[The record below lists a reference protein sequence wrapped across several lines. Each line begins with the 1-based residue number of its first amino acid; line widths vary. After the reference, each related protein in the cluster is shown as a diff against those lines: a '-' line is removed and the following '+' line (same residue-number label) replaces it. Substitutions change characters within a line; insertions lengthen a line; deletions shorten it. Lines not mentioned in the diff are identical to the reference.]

1 MLALSVP
8 AVAAYAGLARE
19 YPQVTEALRTA
30 SAAGVAALTDS
41 LERRARDLLAPLDH
55 ETLAKV
61 AAWHTDHFYC
71 LLHALSSLDRASLAF
86 ARAIGVALCA
96 ALTKA
101 GVSVVSLVDNEI
113 PHDRIVPLKAL
124 FNSLGFVVA
133 SPELLAQELA
143 AHDGLVVNDVK
154 GPHLPSYLAEAT
166 ALATRLFEEALAKRM
181 PVLWVSGSTELETYV
196 RLARLLGEMP
206 YIGIFRNQ
214 PPDLE
219 QAVQLFQ
226 TPTHRVALD
235 PNY

>member
-1 MLALSVP
+1 MTVP
-8 AVAAYAGLARE
+8 AITTYAALANE
-19 YPQVTEALRTA
+19 YPRVTEALRAA
-30 SAAGVAALTDS
+30 SATEAAALTGS
-41 LERRARDLLAPLDH
+41 LERRAGDLLAPLDH
-55 ETLAKV
+55 EILAEV

-71 LLHALSSLDRASLAF
+71 LLHALSVLDQASLTF

-96 ALTKA
+96 ALAKA
-101 GVSVVSLVDNEI
+101 GVSVASLVDNAI
-113 PHDRIVPLKAL
+113 PHDRIVPLRAL
-124 FNSLGFVVA
+124 FNSLSFVVA

-143 AHDGLVVNDVK
+143 VHDGLAVNDVN

-166 ALATRLFEEALAKRM
+166 ALATRLFEEALAKRQ
-181 PVLWVSGSTELETYV
+181 PVLWVSGATELETYV
-196 RLARLLGEMP
+196 RLARLLGGMP

-226 TPTHRVALD
+226 TSTHRIALD

>member
-1 MLALSVP
+1 MTVP
-8 AVAAYAGLARE
+8 AITTYAALANE
-19 YPQVTEALRTA
+19 YPRVTEALRAA
-30 SAAGVAALTDS
+30 SATQAAALTDS

-55 ETLAKV
+55 EILAKV

-86 ARAIGVALCA
+86 ARAIGGALCA

-101 GVSVVSLVDNEI
+101 GVSVASLVDNEI

-143 AHDGLVVNDVK
+143 AHDGLVVNDVN

-166 ALATRLFEEALAKRM
+166 ALATRLFEEALAKRQ
-181 PVLWVSGSTELETYV
+181 PVQWVSGATELETYV
-196 RLARLLGEMP
+196 RLARLLREMP

-219 QAVQLFQ
+219 QSVQLFQ
-226 TPTHRVALD
+226 TPTHRIALD